1 MGINKGDLLVVILF
15 SLVFSLYPGCSRDQ
29 DHALTR
35 IRNAGEIR
43 AAMSA
48 DYPPFNY
55 RTENGELQG
64 FDVDVTR
71 ELARRLGVK
80 PKIVVKKWSGI
91 IQGLLAGEYDVILGS
106 MAISEER
113 LKLVAFSVPYYHS
126 VVRVVV
132 RKGSTIK
139 DLSDLK
145 GRTVGIGTGSNYEKD
160 ARELGVVDIRFFE
173 PWSKALLELQEGHL
187 DGMIVDQIVGINA
200 VELGKYQVQFLGAP
214 LRREAVAIAVP
225 KEDKRLLKAID
236 KALSSMQRNGFL
248 AELGKK
254 VALCEYE
261 CSGRF

>member
-1 MGINKGDLLVVILF
+1 MGTNKGDLLVLMLLSVMF
-15 SLVFSLYPGCSRDQ
+15 SPYPGCSRDQ
-29 DHALTR
+29 ENTLTR
-35 IRNAGEIR
+35 IRGAGEIR

-55 RTENGELQG
+55 RTENGDLQG

-91 IQGLLAGEYDVILGS
+91 IQGLLAGEYDIILGS

-113 LKLVAFSVPYYHS
+113 LRLVAFSVPYYHS

-132 RKGSTIK
+132 RKRSTIK
-139 DLSDLK
+139 GLRDLK
-145 GRTVGIGTGSNYEKD
+145 GKTVGIGAGSDYEND
-160 ARELGVVDIRFFE
+160 ARELGVTDIRFFE
-173 PWSKALLELQEGHL
+173 PWSKGLLELRGGHL
-187 DGMIVDQIVGINA
+187 DGVIVDQIVGINA
-200 VELGKYQVQFLGAP
+200 VELGKYEIQFLGAP
-214 LRREAVAIAVP
+214 LRREAVAIAVR
-225 KEDKRLLKAID
+225 KEDKSLLKAID
-236 KALSSMQRNGFL
+236 KALSSMHKNGFL

-254 VALCEYE
+254 VALCEYD